1 MANYQDLKDSISALI
16 RQNGAQEITG
26 DVLQGVLV
34 SMVANLGQNYQFK
47 GIAVPTGNPGTPD
60 QNVFYFATQQGTY
73 TNFGGAKIDK
83 DSLFVLAYNGE
94 WTAFDTGISA
104 MPKDLNFL
112 VDTNMA
118 IAPYEDNVT
127 LEMDV
132 YNPSTASS
140 QVKEYEIP
148 SATEKFAGV
157 MSAKDKKKLDGLST
171 TVDGLKYNKYDYLK
185 INGLTTNSTSEQ
197 VKAALT
203 PIGGTEV
210 VFPTNGDT
218 ITNGTSIS
226 IEILEAASNTFSY
239 IYNNQLV
246 TLGFSLAEG
255 REAVTRKVQ
264 TSLLKPMYDFAKI
277 NALTGES
284 GNDDIEAAIKQL
296 QTSTTTAPSAGAL
309 LVDATSLAPLAV
321 VTDSSSHASTM
332 TEVFSYTYGGVKYT
346 VTISGEQGALT
357 AKVTTQAVTQRRYAV
372 NNFVNLS
379 NDSTSEEVKAAITPI
394 GETEPVFP
402 TLNDVLVPDNYF
414 NSNIC
419 FLNVSKIAT
428 DAYVY
433 TYCFWHMAT
442 VINSIQIS
450 KQADGTWTAYQFG
463 MINFQTLKDLQT
475 TVTQQG
481 TQIQSNTKN
490 INGLHKMDVISDS
503 VQVVF
508 KQYMSRETSKE
519 EKEFMIQAPKGML
532 SGEEKVKLYRKLATR
547 YKVKEDI
554 APYEHRVKS
563 GWIRYES
570 KDLYELEAVPFESS
584 KPSYEYDFFRIRKNS
599 NTFDEILRSKCT
611 LVMDED
617 TGTWKH
623 VRIMN
628 GRKVKKLQNF
638 SSSKVFYIPVSFV
651 TWGVQLTTNRGEAYT
666 PIMPFNVR
674 YQMGNPAHQGK
685 FTEEEAAKF
694 TLDDLYI
701 SMSK

>member
-1 MANYQDLKDSISALI
+1 MANYQDLKDSISSLI
-16 RQNGAQEITG
+16 KQNGAQEITG

-73 TNFGGAKIDK
+73 TNFGGAEIDK

-112 VDTNMA
+112 VDSNMA

-140 QVKEYEIP
+140 GIVEYQIP
-148 SATEKFAGV
+148 SATEEFAGV

-171 TVDGLKYNKYDYLK
+171 TVDELKYNKYDYLK
-185 INGLTTNSTSEQ
+185 INGLTTSSTSEQ

-226 IEILEAASNTFSY
+226 IEILAATSNTFSY

-255 REAVTRKVQ
+255 REAVTSKVQ

-284 GNDDIEAAIKQL
+284 GNDEIEAAIKQL

-321 VTDSSSHASTM
+321 VTDSSSVALTM
-332 TEVFSYTYGGVKYT
+332 TEVFSYTYNGVKYT

-357 AKVTTQAVTQRRYAV
+357 AKVTTEGGTKRTALTPLFEAAGATFNDETGYYELNTLTDITEGEMIAIYNAPRLTNEGE
-372 NNFVNLS
+372 NNTTFSNSAIRTNLCS
-379 NDSTSEEVKAAITPI
+379 DYWGNERIDLRGT
-394 GETEPVFP
+394 F
-402 TLNDVLVPDNYF
+402 YF
-414 NSNIC
+414 NKNIEVAYIKDNNYGGSTVFIVQPNTGPFYMC
-419 FLNVSKIAT
+419 HKLRSVLTNGYINILNIDVTNSFSQCYALEDVKLSSANKSFSLQDCGVLST
-428 DAYVY
+428 DSVRTIIEKESAP
-433 TYCFWHMAT
+433 AEG
-442 VINSIQIS
+442 I
-450 KQADGTWTAYQFG
+450 
-463 MINFQTLKDLQT
+463 
-475 TVTQQG
+475 TVT
-481 TQIQSNTKN
+481 
-490 INGLHKMDVISDS
+490 LHPDVYDRVIADEG
-503 VQVVF
+503 VQAAL
-508 KQYMSRETSKE
+508 
-519 EKEFMIQAPKGML
+519 QAHPHV
-532 SGEEKVKLYRKLATR
+532 SLA
-547 YKVKEDI
+547 
-554 APYEHRVKS
+554 
-563 GWIRYES
+563 RYE
-570 KDLYELEAVPFESS
+570 A
-584 KPSYEYDFFRIRKNS
+584 
-599 NTFDEILRSKCT
+599 
-611 LVMDED
+611 
-617 TGTWKH
+617 
-623 VRIMN
+623 
-628 GRKVKKLQNF
+628 
-638 SSSKVFYIPVSFV
+638 
-651 TWGVQLTTNRGEAYT
+651 
-666 PIMPFNVR
+666 
-674 YQMGNPAHQGK
+674 
-685 FTEEEAAKF
+685 TEQTE
-694 TLDDLYI
+694 
-701 SMSK
+701 

>member
-332 TEVFSYTYGGVKYT
+332 TEVFSYTYNGVKYT

-357 AKVTTQAVTQRRYAV
+357 AKVTTEGGTKRTALTPLFEAAGATFNDETGYYEYGDYDDIDEEEMINMYIGSYGWWLNHTLPLSNNYKFRTNFIPNNSGNFYETYSFKQALKNPYVEYWNLNSNPEPTY
-372 NNFVNLS
+372 NFVKPTNLNFCCQGATNLKEIRGIIDLTNVLKDVSLCFNASNLTEMRLKNLRVSIGLYLTPKLS
-379 NDSTSEEVKAAITPI
+379 NESIEYMISNSYSALSSSITITLAPDVYDRAIADEGVQAALQAHPH
-394 GETEPVFP
+394 
-402 TLNDVLVPDNYF
+402 
-414 NSNIC
+414 
-419 FLNVSKIAT
+419 VS
-428 DAYVY
+428 
-433 TYCFWHMAT
+433 
-442 VINSIQIS
+442 
-450 KQADGTWTAYQFG
+450 
-463 MINFQTLKDLQT
+463 
-475 TVTQQG
+475 
-481 TQIQSNTKN
+481 
-490 INGLHKMDVISDS
+490 
-503 VQVVF
+503 
-508 KQYMSRETSKE
+508 
-519 EKEFMIQAPKGML
+519 
-532 SGEEKVKLYRKLATR
+532 LA
-547 YKVKEDI
+547 
-554 APYEHRVKS
+554 
-563 GWIRYES
+563 RYE
-570 KDLYELEAVPFESS
+570 A
-584 KPSYEYDFFRIRKNS
+584 
-599 NTFDEILRSKCT
+599 
-611 LVMDED
+611 
-617 TGTWKH
+617 
-623 VRIMN
+623 
-628 GRKVKKLQNF
+628 
-638 SSSKVFYIPVSFV
+638 
-651 TWGVQLTTNRGEAYT
+651 
-666 PIMPFNVR
+666 
-674 YQMGNPAHQGK
+674 
-685 FTEEEAAKF
+685 TE
-694 TLDDLYI
+694 
-701 SMSK
+701 

>member
-332 TEVFSYTYGGVKYT
+332 TEVFSYTYNGVKYT

-357 AKVTTQAVTQRRYAV
+357 AKVTTEGGTKRTALTPLFEAAGATFNDETGYYEYGDYDDIDEEEMINMYIGSYGWWLNHNLPLSNKYKFRTNFIPNNSDNFYETYSFKQALKNPYVEYWNLNSNPESTY
-372 NNFVNLS
+372 NFVKPTNLNFCCQGATNLKEIRGIIDLTNVLKDVSLCFNASNLTEMRLKNLRVSIGLYLTPKLS
-379 NDSTSEEVKAAITPI
+379 NESIEYMISNSYSALSSSITITLAPDVYDRAIADEGVQAALQAHPH
-394 GETEPVFP
+394 
-402 TLNDVLVPDNYF
+402 
-414 NSNIC
+414 
-419 FLNVSKIAT
+419 VS
-428 DAYVY
+428 
-433 TYCFWHMAT
+433 
-442 VINSIQIS
+442 
-450 KQADGTWTAYQFG
+450 
-463 MINFQTLKDLQT
+463 
-475 TVTQQG
+475 
-481 TQIQSNTKN
+481 
-490 INGLHKMDVISDS
+490 
-503 VQVVF
+503 
-508 KQYMSRETSKE
+508 
-519 EKEFMIQAPKGML
+519 
-532 SGEEKVKLYRKLATR
+532 LA
-547 YKVKEDI
+547 
-554 APYEHRVKS
+554 
-563 GWIRYES
+563 RYE
-570 KDLYELEAVPFESS
+570 A
-584 KPSYEYDFFRIRKNS
+584 
-599 NTFDEILRSKCT
+599 
-611 LVMDED
+611 
-617 TGTWKH
+617 
-623 VRIMN
+623 
-628 GRKVKKLQNF
+628 
-638 SSSKVFYIPVSFV
+638 
-651 TWGVQLTTNRGEAYT
+651 
-666 PIMPFNVR
+666 
-674 YQMGNPAHQGK
+674 
-685 FTEEEAAKF
+685 TE
-694 TLDDLYI
+694 
-701 SMSK
+701 